1 MRTAFIH
8 VPHATRVIC
17 FWGCAHRLKRRP
29 WGKVVVSGPS
39 DELRTARAFEI
50 LLFCVL
56 RFICRVPFKA
66 SGHAAN
72 LQRARRK
79 QAWPI
84 VIWCL
89 DAWKDSGE
97 MMRAG
102 PEWAASGPWATA
114 SSYLPW
120 RTSRSSGH
128 EGRFSWMW
136 TVMSPLSTWR
146 FKDPREQNVSPLNVW
161 PGWDAADVGHS
172 L

>member
-1 MRTAFIH
+1 MCFPDVAIRVIEYMRTAFIH

-97 MMRAG
+97 MVRAAG
-102 PEWAASGPWATA
+102 RSRMSCQWALSHGFKLFAVKNESVFRSWGQIFMNVNCHV
-114 SSYLPW
+114 SSQHL
-120 RTSRSSGH
+120 T
-128 EGRFSWMW
+128 F
-136 TVMSPLSTWR
+136 
-146 FKDPREQNVSPLNVW
+146 
-161 PGWDAADVGHS
+161 
-172 L
+172 